1 MPAQERREHIMDASA
16 EIFSRKG
23 YRMASVSDIVDRAGI
38 GRGTFYL
45 YFDSKREIFL
55 ELIEAF
61 FRGYAKLLEENHRH
75 LEEAFNR
82 GGKVLWTWR
91 GNMLRVLEYHRDN
104 PFLTNIVYR
113 EAMGRDEDFSARV
126 DELSKLAREKLVDEF
141 QMMYD
146 RGMMRE
152 CDVEVVTSIV
162 MGSAIYLVMEHL
174 LQKSETDIESL
185 ADMMVEYHIRALIPA
200 EGNIDR
206 ALDSALSDGK
216 DS

>member
-1 MPAQERREHIMDASA
+1 MPAQERREHIMEASA
-16 EIFSRKG
+16 EVFSRKG
-23 YRMASVSDIVDRAGI
+23 YRMASVSDIVDEAGI

-61 FRGYAKLLEENHRH
+61 FRGYAKLLEENHNR
-75 LEEAFNR
+75 LKEAFER
-82 GGKVLWTWR
+82 GGQVLWTWR
-91 GNMLRVLEYHRDN
+91 GNMLRFLEYHLEN

-113 EAMGRDEDFSARV
+113 EAIGRDEDFSARV
-126 DELSKLAREKLVDEF
+126 DELSNLARDKLVDEF

-174 LQKSETDIESL
+174 LEKGDVDVEKL

-200 EGNIDR
+200 QGDIDR
-206 ALDSALSDGK
+206 ALRSALSKGGDG
-216 DS
+216 

>member
-1 MPAQERREHIMDASA
+1 MPAHERREQILDASA
-16 EIFSRKG
+16 EVFSSKG
-23 YRMASVSDIVDRAGI
+23 YRMASVSDIVDGAGI

-61 FRGYAKLLEENHRH
+61 FSGYAKLLEENHTL
-75 LEEAFNR
+75 LEEALKR
-82 GGKVLWTWR
+82 GDKVLWTWR
-91 GNMLRVLEYHRDN
+91 GNMLRFLQYHLEN
-104 PFLTNIVYR
+104 PHLTNIVYR

-126 DELSKLAREKLVDEF
+126 DELSDLAREKLVDEF

-174 LQKSETDIESL
+174 LQQSDTNVEKL
-185 ADMMVEYHIRALIPA
+185 ADMMVEYHIRALIPEA
-200 EGNIDR
+200 GDINR
-206 ALDSALSDGK
+206 ALRSAMEKQG
-216 DS
+216 